1 MRGPIAVQGDE
12 EWCTAREKFLERCS
26 ALQGI
31 TDQTQGLAYL
41 KYSFH
46 EPMSRLGLI
55 LAPGENLPRPIA
67 APGLKGLVIS
77 ASHLTKYEKRHSK
90 EASYF
95 TSKVKRLCQTV
106 KNLDRLD
113 LHPPGLSAPITSER
127 DRLPSQLQMRD
138 PFPRTLEYIR
148 GLSMTT
154 SNQFCTVDKG
164 DPREAHWV
172 SSESEQSGRE
182 LTFSR
187 PCSVCT
193 HLVGILLLAH
203 DDRAENHRD
212 YSYYGMEPGLPLKSV
227 RWAL

>member
-1 MRGPIAVQGDE
+1 MRGPIAVHGDK
-12 EWCTAREKFLERCS
+12 EWCTAREKFLDGCS

-55 LAPGENLPRPIA
+55 LAPGKDLPRPIA
-67 APGLKGLVIS
+67 APGLEGLIIS
-77 ASHLTKYEKRHSK
+77 ASHLTKYEKQHSK

-138 PFPRTLEYIR
+138 PFPQTLEYIR
-148 GLSMTT
+148 GFSMTT

-172 SSESEQSGRE
+172 SFGSQQSGHE

-187 PCSVCT
+187 PSFYFL
-193 HLVGILLLAH
+193 HLVGL
-203 DDRAENHRD
+203 
-212 YSYYGMEPGLPLKSV
+212 
-227 RWAL
+227 

>member
-26 ALQGI
+26 ALQGV

-41 KYSFH
+41 KYSFY
-46 EPMSRLGLI
+46 EQMSRLGLI
-55 LAPGENLPRPIA
+55 LAPGEDLPRPIA
-67 APGLKGLVIS
+67 APGLKGLIVS
-77 ASHLTKYEKRHSK
+77 ASHLTKYEKQHSK

-127 DRLPSQLQMRD
+127 DRLPSQLQMGD
-138 PFPRTLEYIR
+138 PFPETLEFIR
-148 GLSMTT
+148 GFSMTT

-172 SSESEQSGRE
+172 SLGSQQSGHE

-187 PCSVCT
+187 HSFLLPPSSGVIT
-193 HLVGILLLAH
+193 PGSSRSPRRSPRLLLLW
-203 DDRAENHRD
+203 
-212 YSYYGMEPGLPLKSV
+212 YGAGTSS
-227 RWAL
+227 

>member
-1 MRGPIAVQGDE
+1 MRGPIAVPGDK

-46 EPMSRLGLI
+46 EPMSRLASI
-55 LAPGENLPRPIA
+55 LAPGKDLPRPIA
-67 APGLKGLVIS
+67 APGLKGLIIS
-77 ASHLTKYEKRHSK
+77 ASHLTKYEKQHSK

-127 DRLPSQLQMRD
+127 DRLSSQLQMRD

-154 SNQFCTVDKG
+154 SKQFCTVDKG
-164 DPREAHWV
+164 DPREAHCV
-172 SSESEQSGRE
+172 SSESEQSERE
-182 LTFSR
+182 LIFSR
-187 PCSVCT
+187 PCFFCT

-203 DDRAENHRD
+203 HDHAENHRD